1 MQRGDCNMLN
11 FEGLGMQ
18 KLNIPSNTK
27 AVIDFLQ
34 PTTENKKK
42 GRSLHS
48 SDYNSVSKYD
58 NQTNDPILFLHFK
71 TNKV

>member
-1 MQRGDCNMLN
+1 MLN
-11 FEGLGMQ
+11 FEGLEMQ

-42 GRSLHS
+42 GRFLHP

-58 NQTNDPILFLHFK
+58 NQTNDPVLFLHFK

>member
-1 MQRGDCNMLN
+1 MLN
-11 FEGLGMQ
+11 FEGLEMQ

-42 GRSLHS
+42 GRFLDP

-58 NQTNDPILFLHFK
+58 NQTNDPVLFLCFK